1 MAAFHVPLA
10 VGTQTGG
17 SIIRPAAFTGVY
29 GYKPTWGAVSLAG
42 VSSVSPTCDTIGF
55 FARSVEDLELLATAY
70 RIEDLEPVVETPLEL
85 KGRRIAFCKTPV
97 WEKVENGTIDAFAKA
112 KELLREKGAEVIDLD
127 LPPAFAEVG
136 EWARTIHA
144 GEGKASF
151 LGYYLQDK
159 EKLDPVIRGQVE
171 NVKGISRT
179 GLMAAYDGCAAL
191 RPVWDGIA
199 GEFDAVVVPSVPG
212 EAPEGLGYTGDAVSF
227 LSHIFS

>member
-1 MAAFHVPLA
+1 M
-10 VGTQTGG
+10 
-17 SIIRPAAFTGVY
+17 
-29 GYKPTWGAVSLAG
+29 
-42 VSSVSPTCDTIGF
+42 SPTCDTIGF